1 MMQPQLFS
9 SIKQL
14 ETPILLDVSS
24 IAGQY
29 MLRDVARRCAIYGI
43 PWKGVP
49 SNSRARS
56 TAQEPYF
63 LSVSGNRLLTAAL
76 SKYVRPTS
84 CPLATHVCTIYSI
97 THKQGYLV
105 SLLTPANDIVESAC
119 MFHCPA
125 RVRGWQP
132 CLCSPLNGECST
144 SFTFSK
150 LCSSA
155 PLGVLRP
162 KPSWGKAWSAICF
175 LTPASSH
182 TAEGFQGQFIMR
194 SRPFTYSNLRVT
206 GASEVFLIS
215 THFLDS
221 ISCLA

>member
-1 MMQPQLFS
+1 MTQPRLFS

-14 ETPILLDVSS
+14 ENSILLDVSS

-29 MLRDVARRCAIYGI
+29 MFRDVARRCAIYGI
-43 PWKGVP
+43 PWKGIP

-63 LSVSGNRLLTAAL
+63 LSASGNRLLTAAL
-76 SKYVRPTS
+76 SKYVRPTL
-84 CPLATHVCTIYSI
+84 CPHATHVCTIYNI
-97 THKQGYLV
+97 TYKSEALLV
-105 SLLTPANDIVESAC
+105 SLLTSANDIVAC

-125 RVRGWQP
+125 RVRGCQP
-132 CLCSPLNGECST
+132 CLCSSLNSEDSM
-144 SFTFSK
+144 SFTFSN
-150 LCSSA
+150 LCSSV

-175 LTPASSH
+175 LKPASLH
-182 TAEGFQGQFIMR
+182 TAEGFLGQFIIC
-194 SRPFTYSNLRVT
+194 SGPFACINLRLA
-206 GASEVFLIS
+206 GASLIS